1 MPDQS
6 AVHFASVNSYHPYN
20 TQAIFNVQIEP
31 NSEVVQSQNIS
42 NTSPVKVPLTNPESV
57 EESEVASRV
66 ASNAKNLSGDKKS
79 RQSMKKEKRSLQAVE
94 MKVATFSDE
103 RLCKA

>member
-1 MPDQS
+1 M
-6 AVHFASVNSYHPYN
+6 
-20 TQAIFNVQIEP
+20 
-31 NSEVVQSQNIS
+31 
-42 NTSPVKVPLTNPESV
+42 TNPESV
-57 EESEVASRV
+57 EDSEVASRI

-103 RLCKA
+103 RLCKAQLTFKEARTSSNFNNMSSESQLDSVKERQSMKSLLRAR